1 MAGSGR
7 PVERPAHLSAERRQ
21 QAQQRTR
28 EWRQA
33 CSFSQKQMAAKIHV
47 SEATY
52 RSWENG
58 KGQYAGPTRIQAD
71 QLNKTLLGLL
81 PDTYTEGEA
90 FDVWGWPREQDM
102 SYHQVVELLHSTGFA
117 VPRLQAN
124 GRAPVSVLW
133 VHKVRPTTLVHGV
146 FSLAAAAITRAGI
159 PVHLLLDDFGLPDNT
174 RRQQCDEFE
183 ARVRQWVDFASGIDA
198 KLSTGLYSAILTEEY
213 LVQRGWSAV
222 IDYVDR
228 QSNVLEF
235 LLASKVISPQ
245 QYDSDAEEAVLA
257 FLQNHERIHAEQL
270 LTPLRN
276 WLVFEAEVARTV
288 ARPSVGTADSVITLG
303 GEDEWILWELWH
315 RGCTDELSSRVQHMF
330 LKPMPTP
337 RRQTWEEHA
346 LMARTATKDRLAAYL
361 TKRAAEDGHSD
372 LLEWMLRSAV
382 RLPAALSPGFGD
394 AHPVLAQVDVPLRA
408 SGDELSRIVKAV
420 AGAVVEWFTA

>member
-1 MAGSGR
+1 MAGT
-7 PVERPAHLSAERRQ
+7 V
-21 QAQQRTR
+21 
-28 EWRQA
+28 
-33 CSFSQKQMAAKIHV
+33 HV

-58 KGQYAGPTRIQAD
+58 KGQYSGPTRMQAD
-71 QLNKTLLGLL
+71 QLNKALVRLL
-81 PDTYTEGEA
+81 PADAYADGEA

-102 SYHQVVELLHSTGFA
+102 SYHRVVELLRTTGFA
-117 VPRLQAN
+117 VPRLTGN

-133 VHKVRPTTLVHGV
+133 VHRVRPPSLVHGV

-159 PVHLLLDDFGLPDNT
+159 PVQLLLDDSGLPDNT

-183 ARVRQWVDFASGIDA
+183 AYVRGWVDFASGVNE
-198 KLSTGLYSAILTEEY
+198 KLSTRLYSEILTSDY
-213 LVQRGWSAV
+213 LAHRGWQAV
-222 IDYVDR
+222 IDYVDH

-245 QYDSDAEEAVLA
+245 QYDSDAEEAVLT
-257 FLQNHERIHAEQL
+257 FLQNHERINADQL

-276 WLVFEAEVARTV
+276 WLVFETEVARIV
-288 ARPSVGTADSVITLG
+288 SRPSVGTADSVITLG

-315 RGCTDELSSRVQHMF
+315 RGCADELSSRVQHIF

-361 TKRAAEDGHSD
+361 AKRTAEDGHFD
-372 LLEWMLRSAV
+372 LVEWMYRSAGL
-382 RLPAALSPGFGD
+382 LPAALSPGFGE
-394 AHPVLAQVDVPLRA
+394 AHPLLAEVEVPLRA
-408 SGDELSRIVKAV
+408 SGGDLSRILKAV
-420 AGAVVEWFTA
+420 SSAVVEWFTG